1 MPSWFLIL
9 FLSLLWHPISLI
21 VFIVFLRDEPLVL
34 LKKKNGR
41 RPRRFDRAGSG
52 DDRGSNGDDRA
63 VVLDPRDGEYSGGT
77 ADWEFG
83 VVLVIAHA
91 ALRKTDDLLVD
102 EENSALLTT
111 PASSFASS
119 SCNCSIISP
128 VAPPPSSMLRSS
140 Y

>member
-1 MPSWFLIL
+1 MKYA
-9 FLSLLWHPISLI
+9 I
-21 VFIVFLRDEPLVL
+21 VVPDPVPQPALASDLTHRLPPRRAAGAV
-34 LKKKNGR
+34 KKKNGR

-52 DDRGSNGDDRA
+52 DDRA
-63 VVLDPRDGEYSGGT
+63 TVLDPRDDEYSGGT

-91 ALRKTDDLLVD
+91 VLRKTDDLLVD
-102 EENSALLTT
+102 EENSAFFTT

>member
-9 FLSLLWHPISLI
+9 FLSLLWHPISL
-21 VFIVFLRDEPLVL
+21 IVFLRDEPLVL

-52 DDRGSNGDDRA
+52 DDRA
-63 VVLDPRDGEYSGGT
+63 TVLDPRDDEYSGGT

-91 ALRKTDDLLVD
+91 VLRKTDDLLVD
-102 EENSALLTT
+102 EENSAFFTT